1 MPKTFT
7 FGTKGV
13 LFVAKAL
20 CMKRKLSQFEEESFA
35 FFGENRHRI
44 TLAREMVRKTLLSL
58 KFRKNFIG
66 WFDINSDNVSHV
78 KKRIVISATTQLN
91 QRYASILGAQEMKM
105 VFFVSLENLPAVVE
119 RISFDRPSVEM
130 SVNLNFRTFSS
141 VVVSAIEKSIE
152 GHVFGFNAENMFFK
166 KFLLPLKERFP
177 EQIPYVHWAGER
189 KDSTEGVDF
198 IVGYKPEELTQ
209 VVEVAFQYKTSFRYV
224 GKHKKK
230 YPDIS
235 LFVAHTNLLDN
246 LFALKGN
253 FFVFLKK
260 HLTHKVVIPE
270 KDFSG

>member
-1 MPKTFT
+1 
-7 FGTKGV
+7 
-13 LFVAKAL
+13 
-20 CMKRKLSQFEEESFA
+20 
-35 FFGENRHRI
+35 
-44 TLAREMVRKTLLSL
+44 
-58 KFRKNFIG
+58 
-66 WFDINSDNVSHV
+66 
-78 KKRIVISATTQLN
+78 
-91 QRYASILGAQEMKM
+91 MKM

-209 VVEVAFQYKTSFRYV
+209 VVEVAFQYKTSLRFV